1 MPNTSS
7 NTDRVFIKDLTIEM
21 SAGIYDFEK
30 QAKQRVI
37 INVTMDVA
45 CNYGKPL
52 KSINEVISY
61 EDIVNDIIET
71 SSAKH
76 YDLLEELAELIATKC
91 LKQEKVKT
99 VNITIEKP
107 DIIKDTA
114 SVGIEITRP

>member
-7 NTDRVFIKDLTIEM
+7 NTDKVFIKDLTIEM

-52 KSINEVISY
+52 ESINEVISY
-61 EDIVNDIIET
+61 EDVVNDIKEI

-76 YDLLEELAELIATKC
+76 YDLLEELAEQIAAEC
-91 LKQEKVKT
+91 LKQEKIKT
-99 VNITIEKP
+99 VHITIEKP